1 MGTSNVG
8 ATLWTT
14 GGIVSLHPPAATI
27 GSLAYAMAGNQ
38 QVGDAIV
45 AVSVSHAA
53 LWTGSSGSFVDLH
66 PAGATDSRARATDG
80 TFQGG
85 WTLGGGANRAALWAG
100 TAASH
105 VSLHPAGGLSSRI
118 FGMAPGEQV
127 GVARFFGSNDHAAL
141 WRGSA
146 ASYLDMNPP
155 GAGLSTLNATCGVA
169 QVGYANLGGVNG
181 AGVWFGTPES
191 FLSLHQFLPHGYF
204 QSVATSVVVEGG
216 TLYVGGYA
224 TTPSG
229 DEAFLWTG
237 PIPAPGALGLLVG
250 AGLLAARRR
259 RAL

>member
-45 AVSVSHAA
+45 AVTVTHAA
-53 LWTGSSGSFVDLH
+53 LWAGSSGSFVDLH
-66 PAGATDSRARATDG
+66 PLGATDSGARATDG

-85 WTLGGGANRAALWAG
+85 WTLSGGVDRAALWAG
-100 TAASH
+100 SASSH
-105 VSLHPAGGLSSRI
+105 VSLHPPVGIASTI
-118 FGMAPGEQV
+118 FGMASGQQV
-127 GVARFFGSNDHAAL
+127 GSVTYAAVGDHAAL
-141 WRGSA
+141 WRGTA
-146 ASYLDMNPP
+146 ASYVDLNPP
-155 GAGLSTLNATCGVA
+155 GAALSVLNATCGVA
-169 QVGYANLGGVNG
+169 QVGVANLAGVNG

-191 FLSLHQFLPHGYF
+191 FISLHQFLGPGYF
-204 QSVATSVVVEGG
+204 QSVATSVVVDGG

-237 PIPAPGALGLLVG
+237 PIPAPGTLGVLLG
-250 AGLLAARRR
+250 AGLLASRRR
-259 RAL
+259 R